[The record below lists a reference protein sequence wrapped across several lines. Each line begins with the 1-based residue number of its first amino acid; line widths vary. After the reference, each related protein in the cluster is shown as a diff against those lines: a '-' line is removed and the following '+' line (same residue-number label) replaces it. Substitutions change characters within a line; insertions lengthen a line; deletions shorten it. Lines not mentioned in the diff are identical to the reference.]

1 MSLLIRLRLC
11 LKSRVTI
18 HILSESSLLT
28 YEDVDWLNFT
38 WYLIVIYILI
48 FSSYRIIHRRIIWLC
63 GQWVGVKMSS
73 SLRPTLYQA
82 IISLLNRSEDL
93 VVRIEAAMTLKTDI
107 LYHWF
112 NENLNYIHVPVNA
125 KKLIMFKLDQSH
137 VSKIFTT
144 GILYFL

>member
-1 MSLLIRLRLC
+1 MSLLIRLLLC

-82 IISLLNRSEDL
+82 IISLLNQSEDL

-112 NENLNYIHVPVNA
+112 NENLNYIPVNA
-125 KKLIMFKLDQSH
+125 KKIIMFKLDQSH

-144 GILYFL
+144 EYFL

>member
-1 MSLLIRLRLC
+1 MSLLIRLQLC

-38 WYLIVIYILI
+38 WYLIVIHVYILI

-82 IISLLNRSEDL
+82 IISLLNQSEDL

-112 NENLNYIHVPVNA
+112 NENLNYILVNA
-125 KKLIMFKLDQSH
+125 KKMIMFKLDQSH

>member
-18 HILSESSLLT
+18 HILSESSLVT

-82 IISLLNRSEDL
+82 IISLLNQSEDL

-112 NENLNYIHVPVNA
+112 NENLNYIPVNA
-125 KKLIMFKLDQSH
+125 KKIIMFNLDQSH